1 MTFEPLK
8 RHYLKGTPMKH
19 SLFYVSE
26 LFLRICFD
34 LFDVFVCV
42 FNAFA
47 GSLLASLS
55 LCDYVNSDDLV
66 EACGAAK

>member
-1 MTFEPLK
+1 MQ
-8 RHYLKGTPMKH
+8 H
-19 SLFYVSE
+19 SLFYEFE
-26 LFLRICFD
+26 LFLRICFH
-34 LFDVFVCV
+34 LFNVFVCV

-55 LCDYVNSDDLV
+55 LCDYVSSDGLV